1 MDEKDR
7 LILSLMQNNGRI
19 SFSEIGKVV
28 GLTAMGAKKRV
39 EKLLKDKVKVKA
51 LVNTDK
57 LQLAMIAM
65 EVENSDYLRK
75 ILNRFQN
82 CPRIIR
88 FFVTTGSYNLFAII
102 FAEDYKSLKSV
113 TLEKCSLR
121 AQEGVKRYEVYPI
134 IEIYYEPFL
143 DIKVVANK
151 QDYTPCGISCSSCK
165 SYTEVRC
172 LGCPASKMYRGLF

>member
-39 EKLLKDKVKVKA
+39 EKLLKDKVKIKA
-51 LVNTDK
+51 LLNTNK

-75 ILNRFQN
+75 I
-82 CPRIIR
+82 
-88 FFVTTGSYNLFAII
+88 
-102 FAEDYKSLKSV
+102 
-113 TLEKCSLR
+113 
-121 AQEGVKRYEVYPI
+121 
-134 IEIYYEPFL
+134 
-143 DIKVVANK
+143 
-151 QDYTPCGISCSSCK
+151 
-165 SYTEVRC
+165 
-172 LGCPASKMYRGLF
+172 